1 MAFKLTQTAT
11 YTWPMKIVLPVDGGR
26 RETHSFDAVLR
37 RLPQSRIN
45 ELIRQVKLQE
55 RGDVDPA
62 DEIQDIDAAMEVMAG
77 WSGVLDDDG
86 DQLPFSDANLSEL
99 LEIPTVAGQIV
110 KNWFGSLN
118 DAKAKN

>member
-1 MAFKLTQTAT
+1 MAFKLSQTAT
-11 YTWPMKIVLPVDGGR
+11 YIWPMKITLPADGGR

-62 DEIQDIDAAMEVMAG
+62 DEIQDMDAAREVVAG
-77 WSGVLDDDG
+77 WSGILDG
-86 DQLPFSDANLSEL
+86 DGEELPFSDQNLTTL
-99 LEIPTVAGQIV
+99 LEIPTVAAQIV
-110 KNWFGSLN
+110 KSWFGSLN
-118 DAKAKN
+118 EAKQKN